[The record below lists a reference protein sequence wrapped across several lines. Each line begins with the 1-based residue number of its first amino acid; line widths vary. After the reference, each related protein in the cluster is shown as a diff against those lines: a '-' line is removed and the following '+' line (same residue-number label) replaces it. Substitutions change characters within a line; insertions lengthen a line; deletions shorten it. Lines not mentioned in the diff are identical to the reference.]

1 MLIPRFWNPALLI
14 PALLSLLLVA
24 AVACAGAEVPQE
36 TETTSATTGDTAA
49 ASQTQPQSQPQQQ
62 AQPQSQPQSRTQA
75 QPQTQAQPTAQPQ
88 AQTAPQPAP
97 TEVPQPAQPVP
108 FATRVPAALPSEVVA
123 NPITKDVYP
132 DAQWGGILRRGGYY
146 DPAHYDLLQVS
157 SVTNSFKQMMLLNN
171 VLRYN
176 PLDAGK
182 TIIPDLATSW
192 EVSEDGYTWTFPLRE
207 GVTFHDGTI
216 MNADDVAASWSRVI
230 DPPTGVVSA
239 RKGLY
244 TPFGP
249 SIEVIDPLTVQF
261 SFEKAPP
268 LNYGL
273 NAFALE
279 WHGVFPKPFLE
290 EHNYDLKQ
298 AGQFA
303 PSTGAFRYLEHQE
316 GEVWKNERYEN
327 YWNEGL
333 PYLDEVWTY
342 PLENS
347 TNRSAALL
355 AGNVDY
361 AQTIDP
367 EAYNRMLD
375 DDRFVAE
382 PFSSYSYGG
391 IWFNMDKEPWND
403 VRVRKAMWLA
413 FDRLAAHEIVSEWLF
428 GYPGGGGW
436 TLPDQAYQ
444 LPQAEIEARLVY
456 DREAA
461 EVEARR
467 LMAEAG
473 YADGIK
479 NVDLMQRQ
487 PNSPW
492 YSAMAQMAELE
503 FQRILGIESTIRAVP
518 SAVWFEELANRNF
531 DITVGAIAS
540 PFIDPSAYMNSFY
553 RCGGGE
559 NHSNY
564 CNEEFD
570 AVMSMVDT
578 EGDFDKRYELVQKAA
593 GILDDDPPVVT
604 WWYNR
609 TLAAW
614 RSCVHGLEGKHGA
627 LVHNLD
633 RMDTVW
639 MDAECQQ

>member
-1 MLIPRFWNPALLI
+1 MLRRRSSYPTLLI
-14 PALLSLLLVA
+14 SVLLGLALA
-24 AVACAGAEVPQE
+24 ACGGAAAPQE
-36 TETTSATTGDTAA
+36 AQTGTTPGSQTA
-49 ASQTQPQSQPQQQ
+49 ASQAQPQAPNQPQSQPQPQSQ
-62 AQPQSQPQSRTQA
+62 TQTRQDQSQPQT
-75 QPQTQAQPTAQPQ
+75 QPQ
-88 AQTAPQPAP
+88 AQTAPQPTAQP
-97 TEVPQPAQPVP
+97 EAQPAQPVP

-146 DPAHYDLLQVS
+146 DPAHYDLIQVS
-157 SVTNSFKQMMLLNN
+157 SVTNSFKQMMLYNN

-182 TIIPDLATSW
+182 TIIPDLATNW
-192 EVSEDGYTWTFPLRE
+192 DVSEDGHTWTFPLRE
-207 GVTFHDGTI
+207 GVAFHDGTI
-216 MNADDVAASWSRVI
+216 LTADDVAASWSRVI
-230 DPPTGVVSA
+230 DPPSGVVSA
-239 RKGLY
+239 RQGLY

-261 SFEKAPP
+261 TFEKAPP

-279 WHGVFPKPFLE
+279 WHGVFPKTFLE
-290 EHNYDLKQ
+290 EHKYDLKQ

-303 PSTGAFRYLEHQE
+303 PSTGAFKYLEHQE
-316 GEVWKNERYEN
+316 GEVWKNERNEN

-355 AGNVDY
+355 AGNVDF

-391 IWFNMDKEPWND
+391 IWFNMDKEPWSD
-403 VRVRKAMWLA
+403 PRVRKAMWLA

-444 LPQAEIEARLVY
+444 LPQAEIDARPVY
-456 DREAA
+456 DRAAA
-461 EVEARR
+461 EAEAQR

-479 NVDLMQRQ
+479 NVDLLQRQ

-492 YSAMAQMAELE
+492 YSAMAQMADLE

-570 AVMSMVDT
+570 AIMSQVDT
-578 EGDFDKRYELVQKAA
+578 EGDFDKRYELVQQAA
-593 GILDDDPPVVT
+593 GILDEDPPVVT

-614 RSCVHGLEGKHGA
+614 RSCVHGIEGKHGA

-639 MDAECQQ
+639 MDADCQQ

>member
-1 MLIPRFWNPALLI
+1 MVRRRFPFLTLVMSITLA
-14 PALLSLLLVA
+14 LSLVSVA
-24 AVACAGAEVPQE
+24 ACGGAEAPMETDTGAVP
-36 TETTSATTGDTAA
+36 AGGDTSV
-49 ASQTQPQSQPQQQ
+49 ASPTQPPQQAQSQPQAQAESQ
-62 AQPQSQPQSRTQA
+62 APAQPAQPQGQSAA
-75 QPQTQAQPTAQPQ
+75 QSEPTA
-88 AQTAPQPAP
+88 A
-97 TEVPQPAQPVP
+97 PQPAQPVP
-108 FATRVPAALPSEVVA
+108 FATRAPALLPFQVVDD
-123 NPITKDVYP
+123 PINKDVYA

-157 SVTNSFKQMMLLNN
+157 SVTNSFKQMMLYNN

-182 TIIPDLATSW
+182 TIIPDLAASW
-192 EVSEDGYTWTFPLRE
+192 EVSEDGHVWTFPLRE

-216 MNADDVAASWSRVI
+216 LTADDVAASWSRVI
-230 DPPTGVVSA
+230 DPPAGVVSA
-239 RKGLY
+239 RRGLY

-261 SFEKAPP
+261 TFEKAPP

-279 WHGVFPKPFLE
+279 WHGVFPKVFLE
-290 EHNYDLKQ
+290 EHKHDLKQ

-303 PSTGAFRYLEHQE
+303 PSTGAFKYLEHQE
-316 GEVWKNERYEN
+316 GEVWRNERYEN

-375 DDRFVAE
+375 DERFVAE

-391 IWFNMDKEPWND
+391 IWFNMDKEPWNNSK
-403 VRVRKAMWLA
+403 VRKAMWLA

-444 LPQAEIEARLVY
+444 LPQAEIDARLVY

-461 EVEARR
+461 EVEAQR
-467 LMAEAG
+467 LLAEAG
-473 YADGIK
+473 YAEGIK
-479 NVDLMQRQ
+479 NVDLLQRQ

-492 YSAMAQMAELE
+492 YSAMAQMADLE
-503 FQRILGIESTIRAVP
+503 FNRILGIESTIRAVP

-570 AVMSMVDT
+570 AIMGQVDT
-578 EGDFDKRYELVQKAA
+578 EGDFDKRYELVQEAA
-593 GILDDDPPVVT
+593 RILDDDPPVVT

-639 MDAECQQ
+639 MDEECQQ

>member
-1 MLIPRFWNPALLI
+1 MFRSPFPPFLPFAGALLTLT
-14 PALLSLLLVA
+14 LLA
-24 AVACAGAEVPQE
+24 AVACGGAEAPQE
-36 TETTSATTGDTAA
+36 ESRAAPTGDTAA
-49 ASQTQPQSQPQQQ
+49 SQAPP
-62 AQPQSQPQSRTQA
+62 PA
-75 QPQTQAQPTAQPQ
+75 QPQTQPQ
-88 AQTAPQPAP
+88 AQTQPQPQTQPQTQTPAQTAP
-97 TEVPQPAQPVP
+97 EPTATAVPQPAQPVP
-108 FATRVPAALPSEVVA
+108 FATRAPAALPEVVVA
-123 NPITKDVYP
+123 NPITKDLYP
-132 DAQWGGILRRGGYY
+132 NAQWGGILRRGGYY

-171 VLRYN
+171 ILRYN
-176 PLDAGK
+176 PIDAGQ
-182 TIIPDLATSW
+182 TIIPDLATGW
-192 EVSEDGYTWTFPLRE
+192 ELSDDGAVWTFPLRE
-207 GVTFHDGTI
+207 GITFHDGTI

-230 DPPTGVVSA
+230 DPPAGVVSA
-239 RKGLY
+239 RQGLY
-244 TPFGP
+244 TPFEP
-249 SIEVIDPLTVQF
+249 TIQVVDPLTIQF
-261 SFEKAPP
+261 TFGKAPP

-298 AGQFA
+298 AGQNA

-316 GEVWKNERYEN
+316 GEVWKNERYPD

-355 AGNVDY
+355 SGNVEY

-367 EAYNRMLD
+367 EAYNRMLT
-375 DDRFVAE
+375 DDRFVVE

-403 VRVRKAMWLA
+403 PKVRKAMWLA
-413 FDRLAAHEIVSEWLF
+413 IDRLSVHEVVSEWLF
-428 GYPGGGGW
+428 GYPGGMGW

-444 LPQAEIEARLVY
+444 LPQAEIDARPVF
-456 DREAA
+456 DRAAA
-461 EVEARR
+461 EAEAKR
-467 LMAEAG
+467 LLAEAG
-473 YADGIK
+473 YGDGIK

-492 YSAMAQMAELE
+492 YSAVAQIAQLE
-503 FQRILGIESTIRAVP
+503 FNRILGIESTIRAVP

-570 AVMSMVDT
+570 AIMSQVDSET
-578 EGDFDKRYELVQKAA
+578 DYEKRFALVQQAA
-593 GILDDDPPVVT
+593 QILDADPPVVE

-609 TLAAW
+609 TLAGW
-614 RSCVHGLEGKHGA
+614 RACVHGIEGKNGA

-639 MDAECQQ
+639 MDADCR

>member
-1 MLIPRFWNPALLI
+1 MLRRRLWYQALPMSVLMAVPILI
-14 PALLSLLLVA
+14 

-36 TETTSATTGDTAA
+36 TESTGATTGDTAA
-49 ASQTQPQSQPQQQ
+49 ASQTQPQQQ
-62 AQPQSQPQSRTQA
+62 AQPQSQPQS
-75 QPQTQAQPTAQPQ
+75 QTQAQSEAQPTQ
-88 AQTAPQPAP
+88 PQGQTASEPVA

-123 NPITKDVYP
+123 NPITKDVYA
-132 DAQWGGILRRGGYY
+132 DAEWGGILRRGGYY

-192 EVSEDGYTWTFPLRE
+192 EVSEDGHTWTFTLRD

-230 DPPTGVVSA
+230 DPPSGVVSA

-244 TPFGP
+244 TPFGL

-261 SFEKAPP
+261 TFEKAPP

-279 WHGVFPKPFLE
+279 WHGVYQKSYLE

-298 AGQFA
+298 AGRNA

-355 AGNVDY
+355 AGNVDF

-367 EAYNRMLD
+367 QAYDRMLH

-403 VRVRKAMWLA
+403 PRVRKAMWLA
-413 FDRLAAHEIVSEWLF
+413 FDRLSAHEVVSEWLF
-428 GYPGGGGW
+428 GYPGGTGW

-444 LPQAEIEARLVY
+444 LPQAEIDARPVF
-456 DREAA
+456 DRASA
-461 EVEARR
+461 EVEAKR

-479 NVDLMQRQ
+479 NVDLLQRQ

-492 YSAMAQMAELE
+492 YSAVAQS
-503 FQRILGIESTIRAVP
+503 RSWSSTGSWASNRRYARCRPPCGSKSWPTATSTSRWAP
-518 SAVWFEELANRNF
+518 SRRRSS
-531 DITVGAIAS
+531 T
-540 PFIDPSAYMNSFY
+540 
-553 RCGGGE
+553 R
-559 NHSNY
+559 
-564 CNEEFD
+564 
-570 AVMSMVDT
+570 
-578 EGDFDKRYELVQKAA
+578 R
-593 GILDDDPPVVT
+593 
-604 WWYNR
+604 R
-609 TLAAW
+609 T
-614 RSCVHGLEGKHGA
+614 
-627 LVHNLD
+627 
-633 RMDTVW
+633 
-639 MDAECQQ
+639 